1 MNASLCSRNYLN
13 YLTEE
18 MKNPTRTLPIAIII
32 SLVFI
37 TIIYLL
43 ANIAYLSV
51 LTPDEMVAVDSV
63 VAIVS
68 VFFVYCCRQHAK
80 LNYIPTLVF
89 LCLII

>member
-51 LTPDEMVAVDSV
+51 LTPEEMVAVDSV

-68 VFFVYCCRQHAK
+68 VFFVNCCRQPAK
-80 LNYIPTLVF
+80 PLLSYRPTLF
-89 LCLII
+89 FFA